1 MQLVGTSVMTQ
12 ERALAPEALVSGS
25 SLLNKDTSLGT
36 PSAGMYVCMYEQSD
50 PTLSMVVPP
59 SAHHT
64 LQFNPNL
71 HTYTLWFSL
80 NAHTPTYIHR

>member
-36 PSAGMYVCMYEQSD
+36 PSAGMYV
-50 PTLSMVVPP
+50 
-59 SAHHT
+59 
-64 LQFNPNL
+64 
-71 HTYTLWFSL
+71 
-80 NAHTPTYIHR
+80 